1 MKVTGIIA
9 EYNPFHKGHMYH
21 IEQARISTGCD
32 YIIVAVSGD
41 FVQRGEPAVFD
52 KYTRAKSA
60 LLAGADLVLELPS
73 LFATGSAQDFA
84 ACGAALFHRL
94 GAVDFLCFGS
104 ELGDIKKLEAAAA
117 FLCSEPPEFSYYLKA
132 QLKNGLS
139 YPAARAAA
147 YKSCIQETGS
157 KKWDSS
163 LLSSP
168 NNILGIEYC
177 KGLLRLNSHIKPVAV
192 KRLGSYHSTDLEA
205 AKNSAVYSSAS
216 AVRSSMKQENTH
228 WKSHIP
234 QEILSLYEKAYP
246 LYVDDFSL
254 LLNLALLRVS
264 RENPAALGEIYS
276 FSDELAARLLKSELS
291 GGTFSQR
298 IQQLKSKAY
307 TYTRISRALLHLILG
322 VTETD
327 SLRLKEAGFAPY
339 ARILGFRKDSAPLL
353 SKLKQASSIP
363 LVTKISG
370 CEKTLDPEAYYFLK
384 QDMYAS
390 HIYQAVLADK
400 YHIQPKNEFT
410 QPIAIL

>member
-1 MKVTGIIA
+1 MGFIDIIKEKA
-9 EYNPFHKGHMYH
+9 K
-21 IEQARISTGCD
+21 ADKKT
-32 YIIVAVSGD
+32 IVLPESM
-41 FVQRGEPAVFD
+41 D
-52 KYTRAKSA
+52 KRT
-60 LLAGADLVLELPS
+60 
-73 LFATGSAQDFA
+73 FA
-84 ACGAALFHRL
+84 AA
-94 GAVDFLCFGS
+94 
-104 ELGDIKKLEAAAA
+104 EKI
-117 FLCSEPPEFSYYLKA
+117 LKE
-132 QLKNGLS
+132 GL
-139 YPAARAAA
+139 A
-147 YKSCIQETGS
+147 
-157 KKWDSS
+157 
-163 LLSSP
+163 
-168 NNILGIEYC
+168 
-177 KGLLRLNSHIKPVAV
+177 
-192 KRLGSYHSTDLEA
+192 
-205 AKNSAVYSSAS
+205 
-216 AVRSSMKQENTH
+216 
-228 WKSHIP
+228 
-234 QEILSLYEKAYP
+234 
-246 LYVDDFSL
+246 
-254 LLNLALLRVS
+254 
-264 RENPAALGEIYS
+264 
-276 FSDELAARLLKSELS
+276 